1 MMTDSN
7 DLPDHVKKAAAFLA
21 YHPPFDSLEKGELER
36 VAASITEQNVLAGE
50 TVLFEDGAPGQF
62 LYVVHNGT
70 VELLYKEQ
78 VVDVITDGQLFG
90 HPTLLTGLAPQF
102 TARARESTSLY
113 LIPRDVALDLLSRP
127 EGVVYY
133 AHRLRTMLLR
143 AARTSHALPDVR
155 TAVVTSVLRRHP
167 VFCEPDTLIGEAA
180 QLMSAEM
187 VTAILV
193 RTRDGL
199 GIVTDSD
206 LRDAVLAKGI
216 SRDAPVSS
224 IMTTPVRTV
233 PPERLAREAGIDMM
247 EAGVSHLPVMDAQGR
262 ILGVVSA
269 DSLMTL
275 DALSPFGLRSSIA
288 SARDEE
294 ELVEAAMRLPDLF
307 VTMLDAHLDAPA
319 LTRVVTLLSDSMT
332 VRLLDLATERH
343 GKPPVAYAWLAL
355 GSCARS
361 ELTLASDQD
370 NALAYEDSDDPAVD
384 AYFERVAVVVNA
396 GLARCG
402 FSPDKSGVL
411 ARDKRWRMSRTAWI
425 KVFTTC
431 IDTWAWKEVMRA
443 SISFDF
449 RHVAGDLSIV
459 PPLAEVMRQA
469 PQHGGFLDSL
479 ARTASGIPSPLGFR
493 RRMSGPIDIKTS
505 AMLPIEN
512 MARYYALSKG
522 IIAATTDERLAA
534 AQQEIRKRGDL
545 IQSLREAFAS
555 LSQLRLRHHA
565 NAIRKGRPP
574 DDAID
579 TAVLRPL
586 TRVTLH
592 EALKTVATAQKQL
605 P

>member
-1 MMTDSN
+1 MTDLN
-7 DLPDHVKKAAAFLA
+7 DLMDHVKKTAGFLA
-21 YHPPFDSLEKGELER
+21 YYPPFDGLEKAELEHMS
-36 VAASITEQNVLAGE
+36 ASVTEQNVLAGE
-50 TVLFEDGAPGQF
+50 TVLFEDGAPGQY
-62 LYVVHNGT
+62 LYVVHSGT
-70 VELLYKEQ
+70 VELLFKEQ
-78 VVDVITDGQLFG
+78 VVDVLTDGQLFG

-113 LIPRDVALDLLSRP
+113 LVPRDVALDLLSRP
-127 EGVVYY
+127 EGVVYF
-133 AHRLRTMLLR
+133 AHRVREMLLR
-143 AARTSHALPDVR
+143 AARTMHAVPDVR
-155 TAVVTSVLRRHP
+155 TTGVTSVLRRHP
-167 VFCEPDTLIGEAA
+167 VFCEPHASIGEAA
-180 QLMSAEM
+180 QMMSAEK

-193 RTRDGL
+193 RTRSGL

-206 LRDAVLAKGI
+206 LRGAVLAEGI

-224 IMTTPVRTV
+224 IMTKPVRTV
-233 PPERLAREAGIDMM
+233 PPEMLAREASIAMM
-247 EAGVSHLPVMDAQGR
+247 EAGLSHLPVQDDQGR
-262 ILGVVSA
+262 ILGIVSA

-275 DALSPFGLRSSIA
+275 DALSPFGLRASIA
-288 SARDEE
+288 TARDEE
-294 ELVEAAMRLPDLF
+294 ELVEAALRLPDLF

-319 LTRVVTLLSDSMT
+319 LTRVVTLLVDAMT
-332 VRLLDLATERH
+332 VRLLELAIEQH
-343 GKPPVAYAWLAL
+343 GRPPVAYAWLAL
-355 GSCARS
+355 GSCARN

-384 AYFERVAVVVNA
+384 AYFARVAGVVNA
-396 GLARCG
+396 GLGRCG
-402 FSPDKSGVL
+402 FRPDTSEVL

-425 KVFTTC
+425 RVFTTC

-479 ARTASGIPSPLGFR
+479 AKTASGIPSPLGFR
-493 RRMSGPIDIKTS
+493 RRMSGPIDIKKS

-534 AQQEIRKRGDL
+534 VQEEIGKSSDQ
-545 IQSLREAFAS
+545 IQSLREVFAS
-555 LSQLRLRHHA
+555 MSHLRLRHHA
-565 NAIRKGRPP
+565 NAIRKGHPP
-574 DDAID
+574 DDVID
-579 TAVLRPL
+579 TTVLRPL
-586 TRVTLH
+586 TRVSLH
-592 EALKTVATAQKQL
+592 EALKTVAAAQRQL

>member
-1 MMTDSN
+1 MTTDPD
-7 DLPDHVKKAAAFLA
+7 DLPGHVKKAAGFLT
-21 YHPPFDSLEKGELER
+21 YHPPFDSLTKAELER
-36 VAASITEQNVLAGE
+36 VAASLTEQTVLAGE

-62 LYVVHNGT
+62 LYVVRSGT
-70 VELLYKEQ
+70 VELLYKDQ

-102 TARARESTSLY
+102 TARARDRTSLF

-133 AHRLRTMLLR
+133 AHRVRDMLLR
-143 AARTSHALPDVR
+143 AARTMHAVPDVR
-155 TAVVTSVLRRHP
+155 SAVVTSVLRRHP
-167 VFCEPDTLIGEAA
+167 VFCEPDTSIGAA
-180 QLMSAEM
+180 AHLMSAEK

-193 RTRDGL
+193 RTRGGL

-206 LRDAVLAKGI
+206 LRDAVLADGV
-216 SRDAPVSS
+216 SRDSPISS

-233 PPERLAREAGIDMM
+233 PPEMLAREAGIEMM
-247 EAGVSHLPVMDAQGR
+247 EAGLSHLPVMDAQGQ

-275 DALSPFGLRSSIA
+275 DALSPFGLRASLA

-307 VTMLDAHLDAPA
+307 VTMLDAHVDAPA
-319 LTRVVTLLSDSMT
+319 LTRVVTLLCDTMT
-332 VRLLDLATERH
+332 VRLLDLAMERH

-355 GSCARS
+355 GSCARG

-370 NALAYEDSDDPAVD
+370 NALAYEDADDPAVD
-384 AYFERVAVVVNA
+384 AYFERVAVGVNS

-402 FSPDKSGVL
+402 FRLDDSDVL
-411 ARDKRWRMSRTAWI
+411 ARSKRWRLSRTAWI
-425 KVFTTC
+425 NVFSAC
-431 IDTWAWKEVMRA
+431 LDTWAWKEVMRA

-459 PPLAEVMRQA
+459 PPLAEIMRQA

-479 ARTASGIPSPLGFR
+479 AKTASGIPSPLGFR
-493 RRMSGPIDIKTS
+493 RRMSGPIDIKKS

-522 IIAATTDERLAA
+522 IVAATTDARLVAA
-534 AQQEIRKRGDL
+534 HHELGKGRAQ
-545 IQSLREAFAS
+545 IQSVREAFAS
-555 LSQLRLRHHA
+555 LSHLRLRHHA
-565 NAIRKGRPP
+565 NAVRMGHTP
-574 DDAID
+574 DDVID

-586 TRVTLH
+586 TRVSLH
-592 EALKTVATAQKQL
+592 EALKTVAAAQKQL